1 MHATFDKV
9 FSPRAQY
16 PALSRRSP
24 ACRGRSRAEQRNRQ
38 QPDRRSD
45 RCHRGAERVAGDRR
59 AAPARPD
66 ERSLGTFK
74 TTGYSNPNGTRCA
87 DGSVPK
93 AAHTVASDWGVLPR
107 GSKIRFAGSDTIYT
121 VEDNGVRGQIVD
133 VYYATTAEAWA
144 HGVQYR
150 EVYLILE

>member
-45 RCHRGAERVAGDRR
+45 RCHRGAERV
-59 AAPARPD
+59 
-66 ERSLGTFK
+66 GTFK

-121 VEDNGVRGQIVD
+121 VEDNGVHGQIVD

>member
-1 MHATFDKV
+1 MRLLTKFSALGLSILLALAAAKPAAAAVVQNNAT
-9 FSPRAQY
+9 SN
-16 PALSRRSP
+16 SRTEEVTAVIEAP
-24 ACRGRSRAEQRNRQ
+24 ETAVPLPPVRN
-38 QPDRRSD
+38 
-45 RCHRGAERVAGDRR
+45 
-59 AAPARPD
+59 

-74 TTGYSNPNGTRCA
+74 TTGYSNPNGSLCA

-121 VEDNGVRGQIVD
+121 VEDNGVRGQTVD

-150 EVYLILE
+150 EVFLILE

>member
-1 MHATFDKV
+1 MVPETAV
-9 FSPRAQY
+9 PL
-16 PALSRRSP
+16 PP
-24 ACRGRSRAEQRNRQ
+24 VRN
-38 QPDRRSD
+38 
-45 RCHRGAERVAGDRR
+45 
-59 AAPARPD
+59 

>member
-1 MHATFDKV
+1 MRLLTKFSALGLSILLSLAAAQPAAAAVVQNNATANSRTEEV
-9 FSPRAQY
+9 TAVIESPETAV
-16 PALSRRSP
+16 PLP
-24 ACRGRSRAEQRNRQ
+24 PVRN
-38 QPDRRSD
+38 
-45 RCHRGAERVAGDRR
+45 
-59 AAPARPD
+59 

-121 VEDNGVRGQIVD
+121 VEDNGVHGQIVD

>member
-1 MHATFDKV
+1 MRLLTKFSALWLSILLSLAAAQPAAAAIVQNNAT
-9 FSPRAQY
+9 AN
-16 PALSRRSP
+16 SRTEEVTAVIEAPSETP
-24 ACRGRSRAEQRNRQ
+24 ETAVPLPPVRN
-38 QPDRRSD
+38 
-45 RCHRGAERVAGDRR
+45 
-59 AAPARPD
+59 

-93 AAHTVASDWGVLPR
+93 AAHMVASDWGVLPR